1 MERFGREESPAPAT
15 KLCRSLE
22 VLFFTMD
29 FEILSE
35 TRINLEETKWQC
47 R

>member
-1 MERFGREESPAPAT
+1 MDPFGRKESPDPAT

-22 VLFFTMD
+22 VLFSKLY